1 MYGIKFVIE
10 SDRKPLHNPFSR
22 EKLKRRLPASRACY
36 LVCRSMTEL
45 QFAAGNTISV
55 ADTLSRASLPVV
67 AEPKFDY
74 EVNRLLSSLPVSNR
88 KLNEIRPATA
98 EDEVLLNVKE
108 YGNG

>member
-1 MYGIKFVIE
+1 ML
-10 SDRKPLHNPFSR
+10 P
-22 EKLKRRLPASRACY
+22 RLQKY
-36 LVCRSMTEL
+36 DIEL
-45 QFAAGNTISV
+45 QLAQVNTISV
-55 ADTLSRASLPVV
+55 ADILSRASLPVV

-74 EVNRLLSSLPVSNR
+74 QVHPLLSSLPVSNR